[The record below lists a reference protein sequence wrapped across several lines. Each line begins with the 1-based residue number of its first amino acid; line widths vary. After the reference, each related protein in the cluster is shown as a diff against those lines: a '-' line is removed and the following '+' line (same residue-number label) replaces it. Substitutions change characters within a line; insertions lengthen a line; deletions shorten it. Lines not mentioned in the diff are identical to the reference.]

1 MWAPHLP
8 IPSLIFLFQ
17 FQTKWVRFGLW
28 QSEVLLKAYFTK
40 SEFFQISVSNPA
52 RMLVGNYFLPF
63 IQESDSK
70 SARRTEI
77 SGQIYPGETLSV
89 VAWVPKRT
97 AHSQFSTHTGGRELQ
112 LPLSTRQS
120 GWLTFWT
127 PVVRVARI

>member
-1 MWAPHLP
+1 MG
-8 IPSLIFLFQ
+8 
-17 FQTKWVRFGLW
+17 TFGLW

-52 RMLVGNYFLPF
+52 RMLVGDYFLPF

-70 SARRTEI
+70 SARWPEI

-97 AHSQFSTHTGGRELQ
+97 AHSQFSAHLGAESCSFR
-112 LPLSTRQS
+112 
-120 GWLTFWT
+120 
-127 PVVRVARI
+127 